1 MEQQYLDS
9 LKNSTPTIKEFNE
22 KFIDADD
29 ELKAIAK
36 KLKTTSKYLSEVDPD
51 RIKFFYTNKPK
62 KRGDNYEIFN
72 LMLRNE
78 LEKTIEESYDYILTV
93 YYAVWAQL
101 DPIQKVISLDKALC
115 GIDFGS
121 GEEIKLGK
129 ASPDCS
135 EFKNNMKEY
144 GATKVM
150 DTSELITL
158 TCRRIAEEVKEAAKQ
173 AKADKAA
180 KRKNKNQSKPEV
192 QEQEQDA

>member
-1 MEQQYLDS
+1 MEQEYLDS
-9 LKNSTPTIKEFNE
+9 LKNSTPKIKEFNE

-29 ELKAIAK
+29 ELKAITQ
-36 KLKTTSKYLSEVDPD
+36 KLIVSSKYLSDVNPD

-62 KRGDNYEIFN
+62 KKGDTYEIFN

-93 YYAVWAQL
+93 YHAVWEQL

-150 DTSELITL
+150 DTSEIITL
-158 TCRRIAEEVKEAAKQ
+158 TCRRIADEIKEAAKQ

-180 KRKNKNQSKPEV
+180 KKKNKNQAQPEA

>member
-1 MEQQYLDS
+1 MEQEYLDS
-9 LKNSTPTIKEFNE
+9 LKHSTPTIKEFNE

-29 ELKAIAK
+29 ELKEISK
-36 KLKTTSKYLSEVDPD
+36 KLKASSKYLSDVEPD

-62 KRGDNYEIFN
+62 KKGDTFEIFN

-93 YYAVWAQL
+93 YYAVWATL

-115 GIDFGS
+115 GVDFGK
-121 GEEIKLGK
+121 GDEVKLGK

-135 EFKNNMKEY
+135 EFKNNMKQY

-150 DTSELITL
+150 DTSEIITL
-158 TCRRIAEEVKEAAKQ
+158 ACRRIADEEKEAKRQ
-173 AKADKAA
+173 AAADKAA
-180 KRKNKNQSKPEV
+180 KKKGNNVPQAQV
-192 QEQEQDA
+192 EQV